1 MTDERKQLLVDTLEE
16 YYDLALNFISKLDT
30 WDKSENLKGRRLDV
44 AKILMELDNKLVE
57 PKETTEKEEVEET
70 EKKTT
75 KKK

>member
-57 PKETTEKEEVEET
+57 SKETTEKEEVEET